1 MQEDSFPNHGKAAQG
16 EVGQSAP
23 GANRINATEQETASF
38 LQANYTLFREGT
50 PTPPGGCSGKQSLP
64 FAHMDL
70 SLLDEERLRPC
81 AAQCALCR
89 AALQGCPILD
99 TPSQRGPLWGE
110 A

>member
-23 GANRINATEQETASF
+23 GANRSNATEQETASF
-38 LQANYTLFREGT
+38 LQENYTLFREGT

-64 FAHMDL
+64 FAHMGL